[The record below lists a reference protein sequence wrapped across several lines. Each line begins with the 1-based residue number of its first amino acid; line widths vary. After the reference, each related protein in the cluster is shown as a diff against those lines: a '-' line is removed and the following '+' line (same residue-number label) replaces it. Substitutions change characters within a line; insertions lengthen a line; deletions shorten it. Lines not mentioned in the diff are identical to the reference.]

1 MASELFTSE
10 GRRKYL
16 TDEERRVFIN
26 AATQA
31 ERGEVRTLALV
42 LAYTGCRISEA
53 LELTPRRVDFSSKAI
68 TFRTLKQRRPDIYR
82 PVPVPDSLI
91 DTLELVHGIRKALRG
106 KKGQGDQPLWSW
118 GRTQAYKHIKSIM
131 AAAGIEGPHATP
143 KADYENIRAHAELG
157 MSTIIP
163 STGSC
168 RVNDLPSHNHW
179 S

>member
-1 MASELFTSE
+1 M
-10 GRRKYL
+10 
-16 TDEERRVFIN
+16 
-26 AATQA
+26 
-31 ERGEVRTLALV
+31 RTFALV

-68 TFRTLKQRRPDIYR
+68 TFRTLKQRCPDVYR

-131 AAAGIEGPHATP
+131 ASAGIQGPHATP
-143 KADYENIRAHAELG
+143 KGLRHGFGVKAAAETRQPRVVQKWLG
-157 MSTIIP
+157 H
-163 STGSC
+163 
-168 RVNDLPSHNHW
+168 RDLNTTAIYMDVQGDEERELAARMW
-179 S
+179 K